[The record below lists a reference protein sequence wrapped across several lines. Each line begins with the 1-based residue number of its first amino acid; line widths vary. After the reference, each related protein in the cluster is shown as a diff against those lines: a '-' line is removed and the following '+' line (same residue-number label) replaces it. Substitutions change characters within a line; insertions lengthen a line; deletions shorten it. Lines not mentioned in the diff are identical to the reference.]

1 MNRFFRFAL
10 AGLLASLA
18 IFAFTFD
25 AAAAGRNGQ
34 GQNGNRSVATHAVPK
49 APATPAVT
57 TSDGGEVWIG
67 GDSIGV
73 GIAKSANLPS
83 TAKSG
88 AFTSAVIKQLSSVPA
103 GSTLYV
109 SSGTNDAI
117 WGRTQLKAVV
127 NRIVKVAGSK
137 SIKIV
142 WIGPPKVYKGF
153 DGSSKKLDIWMKSY
167 MPTKNITY
175 FALRTPEFSDRSIRT
190 PDGIHFTAAGYALIV
205 KGVFGP

>member
-1 MNRFFRFAL
+1 MNRFFRFAFT
-10 AGLLASLA
+10 GLLASLA

-25 AAAAGRNGQ
+25 AAAAGRGQ

-57 TSDGGEVWIG
+57 TSDGEVWIG

-73 GIAKSANLPS
+73 GIAKSAARPS
-83 TAKSG
+83 VAKSG
-88 AFTSAVIKQLSSVPA
+88 AFTSAVIKQLSLVPA

-137 SIKIV
+137 NITIV

-153 DGSSKKLDIWMKSY
+153 DRSSAKLDIWMKSY